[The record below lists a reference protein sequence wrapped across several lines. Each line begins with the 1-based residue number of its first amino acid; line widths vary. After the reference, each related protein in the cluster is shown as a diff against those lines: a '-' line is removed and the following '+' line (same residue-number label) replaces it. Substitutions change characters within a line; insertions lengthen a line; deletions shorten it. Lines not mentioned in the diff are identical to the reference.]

1 MNSTHLM
8 SNYGTRAL
16 TLVRGEGSRVWDDQG
31 KEYLDAVSGLAVCG
45 LGHCHPAVTAALTNQ
60 ADTLVHCSNLFNI
73 PHQQELADKLSAISG
88 LDRAFFCNSGT
99 EANEA
104 AIKLCRLYAHS
115 KSIENPEILVC
126 EGAFHGRS
134 LGALSATWGSKARNG
149 FAPLLEGF
157 SHIPYGDIS
166 AVEAAATNESIVAVM
181 LEPIQGEAG
190 VVIPPPE
197 YLHQLRSLCDTKG
210 WLLVL
215 DEIQTGNGRT
225 GSYFAFQQS
234 QAKPDILTT
243 AKGLGNGLP
252 IGACLASK
260 EIADLL
266 VPGTHGTTFGGNP
279 LVSRAACAVVDT
291 IETEKLADRAKEI
304 GSWLVDQLQLR
315 LGDLPQVL
323 DIRGAGLMLAI
334 ELSGP
339 CSELVALAA
348 NAGLIINVTGSNRVR
363 LLPPLN
369 ISNSDAHMLLDILC
383 PLIEA
388 WEAK

>member
-1 MNSTHLM
+1 
-8 SNYGTRAL
+8 
-16 TLVRGEGSRVWDDQG
+16 VWDDQG
-31 KEYLDAVSGLAVCG
+31 KEYLDAVSGIAVCG
-45 LGHCHPAVTAALTNQ
+45 LGHCHPAVTAALTDQ

-73 PHQQELADKLSAISG
+73 PNQQELGDKLSAICG
-88 LDRAFFCNSGT
+88 LDSAFFCNSGT

-104 AIKLCRLYAHS
+104 AIKLCRLHAHS
-115 KSIENPEILVC
+115 KGIDNPEILVC

-157 SHIPYGDIS
+157 THVPYGDIP
-166 AVEAAATNESIVAVM
+166 AIEAKASDRTVAIM

-190 VVIPPPE
+190 IVIPPAE
-197 YLHQLRSLCDTKG
+197 YLDQLRSICDAKG
-210 WLLVL
+210 WLLVF

-225 GSYFAFQQS
+225 GSYFAFQQTR
-234 QAKPDILTT
+234 AKPDILTT

-252 IGACLASK
+252 IGVCLASK
-260 EIADLL
+260 EIADLM
-266 VPGTHGTTFGGNP
+266 VAGSHGTTFGGNP
-279 LVSRAACAVVDT
+279 LVSRAACAVIDT
-291 IETEKLADRAKEI
+291 IQSEKLADRAKEM
-304 GSWLVDQLQLR
+304 GNWLLEQLENQ
-315 LGDLPQVL
+315 LGDLPQVV

-339 CSELVALAA
+339 CSELVAAA
-348 NAGLIINVTGSNRVR
+348 ADAGLIINVTGGNRIR

-369 ISNSDAHMLLDILC
+369 ISDKDAQQLLDILC
-383 PLIEA
+383 PLIQK

>member
-45 LGHCHPAVTAALTNQ
+45 LGHCHPAVTAALADQ

-73 PHQQELADKLSAISG
+73 PNQQELGDKLSAISG

-115 KSIENPEILVC
+115 KGIENPEILAC

-157 SHIPYGDIS
+157 THIPYGDI
-166 AVEAAATNESIVAVM
+166 AAIEAQATDRTVAIM

-190 VVIPPPE
+190 VVLPPAG
-197 YLHQLRSLCDTKG
+197 YLDELRSICDAKG

-225 GSYFAFQQS
+225 GSYFAYQQT
-234 QAKPDILTT
+234 QAVPDILTT

-266 VPGTHGTTFGGNP
+266 VSGTHGSTFGGNP

-291 IETEKLADRAKEI
+291 IQSEKLADRAKEI
-304 GSWLVDQLQLR
+304 GNWLIEQLKKQ
-315 LGDLPQVL
+315 LGDLPQVV

-334 ELSGP
+334 ELNGP
-339 CSELVALAA
+339 CGELVASAA
-348 NAGLIINVTGSNRVR
+348 DAGLIINVTGGNRIR

-369 ISNSDAHMLLDILC
+369 ISNKEAQQLLDILC
-383 PLIEA
+383 PLIQK

>member
-16 TLVRGEGSRVWDDQG
+16 TLVRGAGSRVWDDQG
-31 KEYLDAVSGLAVCG
+31 KEYLDAVSGIAVCG
-45 LGHCHPAVTAALTNQ
+45 LGHCHPAVTAALTDQ

-73 PHQQELADKLSAISG
+73 PNQQELGDKLSAICG
-88 LDRAFFCNSGT
+88 LDSAFFCNSGT

-104 AIKLCRLYAHS
+104 AIKLCRLHAHS
-115 KSIENPEILVC
+115 KGIDNPEILVC

-157 SHIPYGDIS
+157 THVPYGDIP
-166 AVEAAATNESIVAVM
+166 AIEAKASDRTVAIM

-190 VVIPPPE
+190 IVIPPAE
-197 YLHQLRSLCDTKG
+197 YLDQLRSICDAKG
-210 WLLVL
+210 WLLVF

-225 GSYFAFQQS
+225 GSYFAFQQTR
-234 QAKPDILTT
+234 AKPDILTT

-252 IGACLASK
+252 IGVCLASK
-260 EIADLL
+260 EIADLM
-266 VPGTHGTTFGGNP
+266 VAGSHGTTFGGNP
-279 LVSRAACAVVDT
+279 LVSRAACAVIDT
-291 IETEKLADRAKEI
+291 IQSEKLADRAKEM
-304 GSWLVDQLQLR
+304 GNWLLEQLENQ
-315 LGDLPQVL
+315 LGDLPQVV

-339 CSELVALAA
+339 CSELVAAA
-348 NAGLIINVTGSNRVR
+348 ADAGLIINVTGGNRIR

-369 ISNSDAHMLLDILC
+369 ISDKDAQQLLDILC
-383 PLIEA
+383 PLIQK